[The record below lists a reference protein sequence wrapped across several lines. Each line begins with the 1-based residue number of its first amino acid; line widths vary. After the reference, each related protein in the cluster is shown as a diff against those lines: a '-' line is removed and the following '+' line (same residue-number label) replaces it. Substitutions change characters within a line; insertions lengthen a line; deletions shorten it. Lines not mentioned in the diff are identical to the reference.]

1 MQDSPAELIQVLSNY
16 DLGELIHHD
25 RDRRGTVNVSYV
37 IETVR
42 EGQRRKFFLRKYK
55 RGVRRDEILF
65 EHSLVEHVARQGA
78 CPVAR
83 LHPTRRGQ
91 TFLHWPESEGDAE
104 GAFYAVF
111 DFLPGQDRYT
121 WVGPRL
127 SDAELR
133 SAGKLLARF
142 HSAASTLR
150 PRGKRAEPK
159 IRDLLKII
167 GSQWEEGRA
176 KPKGTAFDDF
186 LTRNFS
192 LVRRAITTTSA
203 ALSRPTARG
212 FPEVFIHCDY
222 HPGNLKFE
230 GPEITGLVDFDW
242 SKIDMRAFDVGL
254 ALWYFCVSWEGR
266 SDGRL
271 RLSDA
276 RVFLMAYQQAL
287 FSQPALAPLSAAEI
301 RGLPHMLMAGNI
313 YVLYW
318 TLRDYFGK
326 DVDPEEY
333 LVYLRHGVAF
343 TRWFAS
349 RANRGRLKRML
360 ESIPRS
366 GASASLRR
374 MRRAEARKRTLP
386 RG

>member
-1 MQDSPAELIQVLSNY
+1 M
-16 DLGELIHHD
+16 
-25 RDRRGTVNVSYV
+25 RRGRPRGRSGAF
-37 IETVR
+37 R
-42 EGQRRKFFLRKYK
+42 ERAGGPTPPRAAA
-55 RGVRRDEILF
+55 RDDPLSALPLAEP
-65 EHSLVEHVARQGA
+65 VPRQGA

-127 SDAELR
+127 SDAELH

-142 HSAASTLR
+142 HSAASTLS

-167 GSQWEEGRA
+167 GSHWEAGRA
-176 KPKGTAFDDF
+176 RPKGTAFDGF
-186 LTRNFS
+186 PTRSFS

-203 ALSRPTARG
+203 ALSGPTARG

-254 ALWYFCVSWEGR
+254 ALWDLSVSR
-266 SDGRL
+266 VGRL
-271 RLSDA
+271 R
-276 RVFLMAYQQAL
+276 R
-287 FSQPALAPLSAAEI
+287 P
-301 RGLPHMLMAGNI
+301 
-313 YVLYW
+313 
-318 TLRDYFGK
+318 
-326 DVDPEEY
+326 
-333 LVYLRHGVAF
+333 
-343 TRWFAS
+343 
-349 RANRGRLKRML
+349 
-360 ESIPRS
+360 
-366 GASASLRR
+366 
-374 MRRAEARKRTLP
+374 
-386 RG
+386 